1 MYPYNSRINR
11 SQQTQPQAQQQ
22 TQSQTQPHKSP
33 YPAPQYTPSTNATQ
47 YPNIANPTQYAQHTH
62 NEPDTT
68 PDTTPPT
75 NEDNSDYSELNKYV
89 VGMLLEAILDEKVD
103 AKYYDTIANM
113 LTNEE
118 DKKVFHKIHHDEEK
132 HKKIF
137 TEIYEIVTG
146 NPPSEED
153 LIVEEKPVSDN
164 MLENFSKSIFEELGA
179 VEFYRKIYFSFLNTE
194 IRDALFEIM
203 TDEQSHA
210 QILNYMYSKYQN
222 M

>member
-11 SQQTQPQAQQQ
+11 SQQTQPQP
-22 TQSQTQPHKSP
+22 TQQTQPHKFP
-33 YPAPQYTPSTNATQ
+33 YSAPQYTQSANVTQ
-47 YPNIANPTQYAQHTH
+47 SPNIANPTQYAQHNH
-62 NEPDTT
+62 NEPDTA
-68 PDTTPPT
+68 PDTIPPT

-89 VGMLLEAILDEKVD
+89 VGMLLEAIRDEKLDVED
-103 AKYYDTIANM
+103 CNTLANM

-118 DKKVFHKIHHDEEK
+118 AKKAFHKIHHDEEK
-132 HKKIF
+132 HRKIF

-164 MLENFSKSIFEELGA
+164 MLEDFSKSIFEELGA

-203 TDEQSHA
+203 TDEQAHA